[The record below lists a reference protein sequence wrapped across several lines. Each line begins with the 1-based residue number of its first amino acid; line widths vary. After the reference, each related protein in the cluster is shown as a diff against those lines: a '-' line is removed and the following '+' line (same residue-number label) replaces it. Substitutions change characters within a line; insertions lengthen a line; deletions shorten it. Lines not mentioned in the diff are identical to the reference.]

1 MITETSMGM
10 LKLEIDI
17 PDFKNEINLNITIRK
32 DGEVISTLSAD
43 RIDQNISTTSSKKK
57 EEKVNTNIGNLMNI
71 DY

>member
-1 MITETSMGM
+1 MGT

-32 DGEVISTLSAD
+32 DGEVVSTLSAD
-43 RIDQNISTTSSKKK
+43 QIDQSINTPMTPKKRVTKTATSI
-57 EEKVNTNIGNLMNI
+57 NAGNLMNM

>member
-1 MITETSMGM
+1 MGT

-32 DGEVISTLSAD
+32 DGEVVSTLSAD
-43 RIDQNISTTSSKKK
+43 RVDQSVSTSTSPKRRSTKTTTS
-57 EEKVNTNIGNLMNI
+57 TNASNLMNI

>member
-1 MITETSMGM
+1 MGT

-32 DGEVISTLSAD
+32 DGEVVSTLSAD
-43 RIDQNISTTSSKKK
+43 QIDQSINMPTTPKKRETK
-57 EEKVNTNIGNLMNI
+57 TATSINAGNLMNM

>member
-1 MITETSMGM
+1 MGT

-32 DGEVISTLSAD
+32 DGEVVSTLSAD
-43 RIDQNISTTSSKKK
+43 RVDQSVSTSTSSKRRSTKTTTS
-57 EEKVNTNIGNLMNI
+57 TNAGNLMNI

>member
-1 MITETSMGM
+1 MGT

-32 DGEVISTLSAD
+32 DGEVVSTLSAD
-43 RIDQNISTTSSKKK
+43 QIDQSINTPTIPKKRGTKAATSI
-57 EEKVNTNIGNLMNI
+57 NAGNLMNM

>member
-1 MITETSMGM
+1 MGT

-43 RIDQNISTTSSKKK
+43 QVDQSISTPKKKSKKA
-57 EEKVNTNIGNLMNI
+57 VTNTGNLMNM

>member
-1 MITETSMGM
+1 MGT

-32 DGEVISTLSAD
+32 DGEVVSTLSAD
-43 RIDQNISTTSSKKK
+43 RVDQSVSTSTSPKRRSTKTATS
-57 EEKVNTNIGNLMNI
+57 TNAGNLMNI

>member
-1 MITETSMGM
+1 MGT

-32 DGEVISTLSAD
+32 DGEVVSTLSAEQ
-43 RIDQNISTTSSKKK
+43 IDQSINTPMTPKKRVTKTATSI
-57 EEKVNTNIGNLMNI
+57 NAGNLMNM